1 MSSHTE
7 NHEAEILKL
16 DGTTE
21 EQIGNLKLDF
31 AAIVT
36 ETRRCLR
43 DRYSNPEDAASWLN
57 EILRGTQDEP
67 LVIEESVSDYNN
79 LFREL
84 QRKWSFTNPDIL
96 QQLLDKLK
104 DAPLNQKMR
113 LYKEKYE
120 QIV

>member
-67 LVIEESVSDYNN
+67 LVIYCTRYTLIGDLAETTRSS
-79 LFREL
+79 
-84 QRKWSFTNPDIL
+84 
-96 QQLLDKLK
+96 
-104 DAPLNQKMR
+104 
-113 LYKEKYE
+113 
-120 QIV
+120 